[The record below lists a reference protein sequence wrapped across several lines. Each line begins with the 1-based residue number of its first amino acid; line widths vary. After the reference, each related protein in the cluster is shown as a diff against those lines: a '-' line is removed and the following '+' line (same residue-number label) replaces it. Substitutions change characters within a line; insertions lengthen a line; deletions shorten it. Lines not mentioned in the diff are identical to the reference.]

1 MSKPHYHGHRGRLRE
16 RFLNSGLD
24 AFSDY
29 EAVELLLTLAIPR
42 NDVKEAAKNAVQEF
56 GSFRGVL
63 DAPVED
69 LQKIKGIGQ
78 VAPVAI
84 KIIRE
89 AAARYLKQECRDSFR
104 FESQES
110 LNEYCRISMGALKN
124 EIFKVIFL
132 DNTLK
137 ILSDKNMDEGTVD
150 RAVVYPRKIIEE
162 AIRCNAT
169 TLIFAHN
176 HPSGNAR
183 PSEQDKD
190 LTRALILAA
199 ETMQL
204 RVFDHL
210 IVTKDDIF
218 SFRREGL
225 L

>member
-132 DNTLK
+132 DNTLR